1 MIDKI
6 IIFSIRYKFIVLAA
20 TLALIVSG
28 TIATFR
34 LPIDALPDIT
44 NNQVLIITQNPNL
57 AAYEMEKFVTAPIEL
72 AMANIP
78 DLVEVRSIS
87 KFSLSNVTLI
97 FKDEVDVYKA
107 RLLVLERLTELQKS
121 LPDGIQP
128 TLAPVSTGLGEIYQY
143 VIRPKKPEDSIY
155 SLSDLRTIQDWVVRK
170 KLLSTEG
177 VADISSF
184 GGFVKEYQAKVNPK
198 FMRAANVTLEELFR
212 ALESGNGNTGGA
224 YIEKDGVAYVVRGI
238 GLVRNLDDINN
249 TIIKIN
255 NEVPVYVKDVA
266 SVEYGATV
274 RYGAMTIDAQGETV
288 GAVVL
293 MRKGENAMDVIKN
306 IKAKIVEI
314 QKELPKDL
322 EIVPFIDR
330 SVLISKTIKTVSAN
344 LLEGCLIVIFVLF
357 IFLGDIRASLL
368 AASVIPL
375 SMMIALILMNV
386 FGVEGNLMSLGAI
399 DFGLIVDSALLVIE
413 NVVFQLALALK
424 AQKDLASS
432 KIKDLVVAQAC
443 KEVKKSVVFGGIII
457 LIVYIPIMTLT
468 GIEGKMFTPMAMT
481 VSFAIFGAL
490 VLALTYVPTMSAL
503 ILKPHGDHESFADK
517 LVNFMYKG
525 YKPVIESVMY
535 FKWQTLGGALA
546 LLIAGVW
553 VFMGLGGEFIPRVDE
568 GDYLIETRLP
578 VGTNLTESKQFST
591 KLQRILLDSFP
602 SEIKTNI
609 GKVGTSEIPTD
620 PMPLEGFD
628 NILILTDQHEWKE
641 VKTKAELTER
651 IAGIYKMFPGV
662 TYTISQP
669 IENRFNELIS
679 GAKADVVIKIFGD
692 DLDQLTTT
700 GTEIASILKNIK
712 GCDDI
717 IVQKLGGLPQIV
729 VTYDRKLLAYYG
741 IQVSQVNDMIQT
753 AFAGKSAGI
762 VYEGE
767 RRYELSVRLSSD
779 FRDNIDDVSSLLL
792 SDKNGNLIP
801 LSQVASVKTEIGPT
815 EISRESGQRRLNV
828 SFNVRGR
835 DVESAVLEAKEI
847 IDKKVKIAKG
857 YSLKYGGQF
866 QNLQGAKS
874 RLSIVLPIAL
884 LIIMALLFATF
895 GSIRET
901 LMVFSAIPLS
911 AVGGIFS
918 LLIRG
923 YSFSISAGV
932 GFICLFGVAVLNGI
946 LLISHFK
953 TLENQDTEEDT
964 QALVLRGLAEKFR
977 PIIMTSFVA
986 AFGFLPMAFSSGAGG
1001 EVSKPLATVV
1011 IGGLLTATVLT
1022 LVVLPVIYI
1031 QFKGKKENDGLDE
1044 I

>member
-1 MIDKI
+1 MIDRI
-6 IIFSIRYKFIVLAA
+6 IIFSVRYKLIVLAA
-20 TLALIVSG
+20 TAALIIAG
-28 TIATFR
+28 TFATIK
-34 LPIDALPDIT
+34 LPIDAVPDIT

-97 FKDEVDVYKA
+97 FKDNVDVYQA
-107 RLLVLERLTELQKS
+107 RLLVLERLTELEKN

-128 TLAPVSTGLGEIYQY
+128 TLAPVTTGLGEIYQY
-143 VIRPKKPEDSIY
+143 VIQPKNPKDTTY
-155 SLSDLRTIQDWVVRK
+155 SLTELRTIQDWIVRK
-170 KLLSTEG
+170 KLLGTEG

-184 GGFVKEYQAKVNPK
+184 GGYVKEYQAKVNPK

-224 YIEKDGVAYVVRGI
+224 YLEKDGIAYVIRGI
-238 GLVRNLDDINN
+238 GLVRNLEDINN

-266 SVEYGATV
+266 TVDYGATV
-274 RYGAMTIDAQGETV
+274 RYGAMTKDGHGETV
-288 GAVVL
+288 GAVVF
-293 MRKGENAMDVIKN
+293 MRKGENAMAVIKN
-306 IKAKIVEI
+306 IKKKIKEI
-314 QKELPKDL
+314 EKELPKDL
-322 EIVPFIDR
+322 DIAPFIDR
-330 SVLISKTIKTVSAN
+330 SVLISKTIKTVTAN
-344 LLEGCLIVIFVLF
+344 LLEGCVIVIFVLF
-357 IFLGDIRASLL
+357 IFLGDLRASLL

-375 SMMIALILMNV
+375 SMMIALILMNI

-413 NVVFQLALALK
+413 NVVFQLAMSLK
-424 AQKDLASS
+424 AQKDLANS
-432 KIKDLVVAQAC
+432 KIKDIVVVHAC

-457 LIVYIPIMTLT
+457 LIVYIPIMTLS

-490 VLALTYVPTMSAL
+490 ILALTYVPTMSAL
-503 ILKPHGDHESFADK
+503 VLKPHGDHETFADK
-517 LVNFMYKG
+517 LVHFLYKG
-525 YKPVIESVMY
+525 YKPLIESVMY
-535 FKWQTLGGALA
+535 FKWQTLGGAAFLLA
-546 LLIAGVW
+546 SGIW

-578 VGTNLTESKQFST
+578 VGTNLTQSKQFST
-591 KLQRILLDSFP
+591 KLQKILLDSFP
-602 SEIKTNI
+602 NEIKVCI

-628 NILILTDQHEWKE
+628 NIVILKDQHEWQKVKNKE
-641 VKTKAELTER
+641 ELTEK
-651 IAGIYKMFPGV
+651 IASVYKTFPGV

-692 DLDQLTTT
+692 DLEQLTKT
-700 GTEIASILKNIK
+700 GNEMATVLRGIK

-729 VTYDRKLLAYYG
+729 VNYDRRLLAYYG
-741 IQVSQVNDMIQT
+741 IQVSQVNDLIQT
-753 AFAGKSAGI
+753 AFAGKTAGI

-767 RRYELSVRLSSD
+767 RRYDLSVRMSSD
-779 FRDNIDDVSSLLL
+779 FRDNIDDVRSLLL
-792 SDKNGNLIP
+792 SDKVGNLIP
-801 LSQVASVKTEIGPT
+801 LSQVAEVKVEIGPT
-815 EISRESGQRRLNV
+815 EISRDGGQRRVNV

-835 DVESAVLEAKEI
+835 DVESAVLEAKKI
-847 IDKKVKIAKG
+847 IEEKIKIPKG
-857 YSLKYGGQF
+857 YYLTYGGQF
-866 QNLQGAKS
+866 QNLQGAKE

-918 LLIRG
+918 LFIRG

-953 TLENQDTEEDT
+953 KLEGESEDDV
-964 QALVLRGLAEKFR
+964 QSIVLRGLGEKFR

-1022 LVVLPVIYI
+1022 LIVLPVIYI
-1031 QFKGKKENDGLDE
+1031 LFRGKNESDGLDE
-1044 I
+1044 A

>member
-1 MIDKI
+1 MIDRI
-6 IIFSIRYKFIVLAA
+6 IIFSIRYKLIVLAA
-20 TLALIVSG
+20 TAALIIAG
-28 TIATFR
+28 TLAIVK

-97 FKDEVDVYKA
+97 FKDNVDVYKA
-107 RLLVLERLTELQKS
+107 RLLVLERLTELQKN

-128 TLAPVSTGLGEIYQY
+128 TLAPVTTGLGEIYQY
-143 VIRPKKPEDSIY
+143 VIRPKNPKDTTY
-155 SLSDLRTIQDWVVRK
+155 SLTDLRTIQDWIVRK
-170 KLLSTEG
+170 NLLSTEG

-184 GGFVKEYQAKVNPK
+184 GGYVKEYQAKVNPK
-198 FMRAANVTLEELFR
+198 FMRAANVTLEELFQ

-224 YIEKDGVAYVVRGI
+224 YLEKDGIAFVIRGI

-255 NEVPVYVKDVA
+255 NQVPVYVKDVA
-266 SVEYGATV
+266 DVAYGATV
-274 RYGAMTIDAQGETV
+274 RYGAMTINGTGETV
-288 GAVVL
+288 GGVVL
-293 MRKGENAMDVIKN
+293 MRKGENAMAVIKN
-306 IKAKIVEI
+306 IKSKVKEI
-314 QKELPKDL
+314 EKNLPKDL
-322 EIVPFIDR
+322 EITPFIDR
-330 SVLISKTIKTVSAN
+330 SVLISKTIRTVTSN
-344 LLEGCLIVIFVLF
+344 LLEGCIIVIFVLF

-375 SMMIALILMNV
+375 SMMIALILMNI

-413 NVVFQLALALK
+413 NVVFQLALSLK
-424 AQKDLASS
+424 AQKDLAKT
-432 KIKDLVVAQAC
+432 KIKDIVVAQAC

-457 LIVYIPIMTLT
+457 LIVYIPIMTLS

-490 VLALTYVPTMSAL
+490 ILALTYVPTMAAL
-503 ILKPHGDHESFADK
+503 VLKPHGDHESFADK
-517 LVNFMYKG
+517 LVNYLYKG

-535 FKWQTLGGALA
+535 FKWQTIGGAA
-546 LLIAGVW
+546 LLLASGIW

-578 VGTNLTESKQFST
+578 VGTNLTQSKQFSS
-591 KLQRILLDSFP
+591 KLQRIMLDSFP
-602 SEIKTNI
+602 NEIKWCI

-628 NILILTDQHEWKE
+628 NIVILKNQHDWQKVTTKE
-641 VKTKAELTER
+641 ELTER
-651 IAGIYKMFPGV
+651 IAAIYKTFPGV

-692 DLDQLTTT
+692 DLDLLTKT
-700 GTEIASILKNIK
+700 GNELATILRGIK

-729 VTYDRKLLAYYG
+729 VNYDRRLLAYYG
-741 IQVSQVNDMIQT
+741 IQVSQVNDLIQT
-753 AFAGKSAGI
+753 AFAGKTAGI

-767 RRYELSVRLSSD
+767 RRYDLSVRMSSD
-779 FRDNIDDVSSLLL
+779 FRDNIEDVRSLLL

-801 LSQVASVKTEIGPT
+801 LSQVADVKVEIGPT
-815 EISRESGQRRLNV
+815 EISRDGGQRRVNV

-835 DVESAVLEAKEI
+835 DVESAVLDAKKLIEEKI
-847 IDKKVKIAKG
+847 KVPKG
-857 YSLKYGGQF
+857 YYLTYGGQF
-866 QNLQGAKS
+866 QNLQGAKE

-895 GSIRET
+895 GTIRET

-918 LLIRG
+918 LFLRG

-953 TLENQDTEEDT
+953 KLEEEMDEDIE
-964 QALVLRGLAEKFR
+964 AVVLRGLAEKFR

-1031 QFKGKKENDGLDE
+1031 LFRGKNESDGLDE
-1044 I
+1044 A